1 MRAFGKAAP
10 IGLTAVPN
18 CPAVRYHTKDLKE
31 HAVLLPIHDYDL
43 TMAANYSPEQLAAL
57 AKEDQ
62 GPLTIS
68 LIIAFTVIAF
78 VCVLLR
84 GVSRI
89 KLLGRALGWEDY
101 TIILSMGLSVA
112 AGVFQ
117 VFRKLSARLID
128 PWLVLRQSRKPKWHW
143 QTRRICTFS

>member
-1 MRAFGKAAP
+1 
-10 IGLTAVPN
+10 
-18 CPAVRYHTKDLKE
+18 
-31 HAVLLPIHDYDL
+31 
-43 TMAANYSPEQLAAL
+43 MAANYSPEQLAAL